1 MDITRDI
8 RTLSEF
14 KKNASKLIKQAR
26 ETKRSI
32 ILTVNGQPA
41 AVIQDPETYQEMVNA
56 QEYERNVYILR
67 KRLKAADDGVKM
79 RTAREFFS
87 EFSKKYGVSFDDIDT
102 E

>member
-8 RTLSEF
+8 HPLSEF

-41 AVIQDPETYQEMVNA
+41 AVIQDPETYQEMMNA
-56 QEYERNVYILR
+56 QEYERNLRVLR
-67 KRLKAADDGVKM
+67 KSLKSVDSGVKM
-79 RTAREFFS
+79 RTAEEFFA
-87 EFSKKYGVSFDDIDT
+87 EFSQKYGVSFDDI
-102 E
+102 EIK